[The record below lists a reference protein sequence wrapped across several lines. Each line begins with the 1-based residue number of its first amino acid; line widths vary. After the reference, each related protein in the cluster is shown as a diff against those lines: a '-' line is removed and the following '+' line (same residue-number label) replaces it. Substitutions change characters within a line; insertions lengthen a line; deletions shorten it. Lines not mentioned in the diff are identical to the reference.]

1 MAMREGRLKPMT
13 ELHFHA
19 ACILMLA
26 LGGFANMYANYLLER
41 RIRRLETRR
50 KVMFWEADR

>member
-1 MAMREGRLKPMT
+1 MT

-19 ACILMLA
+19 ACILVLA
-26 LGGFANMYANYLLER
+26 LGGFANMVANYLLEK
-41 RIRRLETRR
+41 RIRRLEARR